1 MAFRSLSAVINTKI
15 VQAQQASMAA
25 VKISS
30 NTMNNMGA
38 VRANEQILSEEEN
51 VLTWGNST
59 WGVEKVTSFYKP
71 KN

>member
-15 VQAQQASMAA
+15 VQAQNAAMAS
-25 VKISS
+25 IRLTSS
-30 NTMNNMGA
+30 TMNNMGA
-38 VRANEQILSEEEN
+38 VRANEQILTEEQN

>member
-15 VQAQQASMAA
+15 VQAQSAAMAS
-25 VKISS
+25 IRLSS
-30 NTMNNMGA
+30 STMNNMGA
-38 VRANEQILSEEEN
+38 VRANEQILTEEQN

>member
-15 VQAQQASMAA
+15 VQAQNAAMAS
-25 VKISS
+25 VKLSS
-30 NTMNNMGA
+30 ATMNNMGA
-38 VRANEQILSEEEN
+38 IRANEQILAEEQN

>member
-15 VQAQQASMAA
+15 VQAQNAAMAS
-25 VKISS
+25 IRLSS
-30 NTMNNMGA
+30 STMNNMGA
-38 VRANEQILSEEEN
+38 VRANEQILTEEQN

>member
-15 VQAQQASMAA
+15 VQAQNAAMAT
-25 VKISS
+25 IRLSS
-30 NTMNNMGA
+30 STMNNMGA
-38 VRANEQILSEEEN
+38 VRANEQILTEEQN